1 MSPRLIYLRNRL
13 WISIYNFLAV
23 LSLTESQHFETIQT
37 ALELSGPEMVINS
50 IYEAMKNN
58 ASELQMSAI
67 GCLAFLLSQELQKDP
82 EKGVLSLKSVLDT
95 SLMLHSNE
103 NKGCTLR
110 EVLSN
115 INKLSIRNSNIHKR
129 KSNEEEE
136 ELKNH
141 INGTKPH
148 RENEN
153 LTVGSEICKILLHLF
168 IAHSYAK
175 TKKADKQS
183 KDKDLIVGTLTNLLC
198 VSEEAKKIAIKE
210 DLLETSLMML
220 KELYVK
226 LNIQPFELYRNQTDR
241 EKKVYYQH
249 TLETICFT
257 KI

>member
-1 MSPRLIYLRNRL
+1 M
-13 WISIYNFLAV
+13 
-23 LSLTESQHFETIQT
+23 
-37 ALELSGPEMVINS
+37 ALELCGPELVINS

-58 ASELQMSAI
+58 ATELQMSAI

-95 SLMLHSNE
+95 SLMLLSNG
-103 NKGCTLR
+103 KKDYTLR

-115 INKLSIRNSNIHKR
+115 VNKLSIRNSNIHKR
-129 KSNEEEE
+129 KSNEGE
-136 ELKNH
+136 ELKNQ
-141 INGTKPH
+141 INGTKSH
-148 RENEN
+148 RDNEN

-183 KDKDLIVGTLTNLLC
+183 KDKDLIVGALTNLLC

-226 LNIQPFELYRNQTDR
+226 VNIQPFELYRSQTDR
-241 EKKVYYQH
+241 EKKV
-249 TLETICFT
+249 L
-257 KI
+257 